1 MTGRDHRRV
10 RLHGTLAVQV
20 PPAEAIELFT
30 PSGERDWA
38 DGWDPS
44 FPAPA
49 ADETEPG
56 TVFETR
62 GHGPLIWVVIGRESG
77 RCMKYAVV
85 APGIRAGTIEVACAD
100 DGSGTTIATVTC
112 DMTALSTH
120 GEQWLAEFAAGYDGY
135 LDHWSDAIATAIGVS
150 GRPISRATAPDNG
163 GQPRSS
169 AGSVQASREE
179 GP

>member
-56 TVFETR
+56 TVFETG
-62 GHGPLIWVVIGRESG
+62 GHGSLTWIVVARESG
-77 RCMKYAVV
+77 RSIKYAVV
-85 APGIRAGTIEVACAD
+85 APGVRAGTIEVGCAD
-100 DGSGTTIATVTC
+100 DGSGATTATVTY
-112 DMTALSTH
+112 DMTALSAD
-120 GEQWLAEFAAGYDGY
+120 GERWLAEFAAEYDGY
-135 LDHWSDAIATAIGVS
+135 LDHWRDAITTAIGV
-150 GRPISRATAPDNG
+150 
-163 GQPRSS
+163 
-169 AGSVQASREE
+169 
-179 GP
+179 